1 MGNMSY
7 NNFNNYNNFNQNPSM
22 MNMNGKG
29 YPSNERRDYNSSN
42 FMGNRYQSDEGGFR
56 KNFNFNNNYMNNT
69 NFSNSGSPGFKNMM
83 RSNNNYLQQHPRGSA
98 FDNQNYRRFNE
109 SNLNLNNPY

>member
-1 MGNMSY
+1 
-7 NNFNNYNNFNQNPSM
+7 
-22 MNMNGKG
+22 
-29 YPSNERRDYNSSN
+29 
-42 FMGNRYQSDEGGFR
+42 
-56 KNFNFNNNYMNNT
+56 MNNT

-83 RSNNNYLQQHPRGSA
+83 RSNNNYLQHPRGSA